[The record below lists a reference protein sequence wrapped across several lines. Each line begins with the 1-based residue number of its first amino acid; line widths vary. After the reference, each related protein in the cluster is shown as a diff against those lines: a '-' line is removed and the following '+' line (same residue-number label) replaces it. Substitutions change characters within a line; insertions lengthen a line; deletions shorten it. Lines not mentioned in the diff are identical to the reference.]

1 MVYRHGM
8 GVLAVAVMLVLSGCG
23 GNNDAVD
30 ETSEIQPEAS
40 EQQSEVMEPEPE
52 PAVEPLEVAV
62 SLSVSL
68 RNDRRLMVEGETN
81 LPDGARLQVVVEH
94 KYNRVSWQART
105 EVEQGYFVAGPF
117 GSSTGLSDGEYQVRV
132 QLSEASV
139 QPDTVQ
145 QRIGEQGQHLTGEL
159 VRTSQHGL
167 GQIAVYTKD
176 YMIGSEPRR
185 SQSQVEV
192 IEDPI

>member
-8 GVLAVAVMLVLSGCG
+8 RVLAVAAMLVLSGCG

-30 ETSEIQPEAS
+30 EAPEPQP
-40 EQQSEVMEPEPE
+40 EQQSEVVTPESE
-52 PAVEPLEVAV
+52 EAVEPLEVAV

-68 RNDRRLMVEGETN
+68 RNDRRLVVEGETN

-94 KYNRVSWQART
+94 KFNRVSWQART

-117 GSSTGLSDGEYQVRV
+117 GSSTGLADGEYQVRV

-145 QRIGEQGQHLTGEL
+145 QRIGEQGQHLAGEL
-159 VRTSQHGL
+159 VRTSKHGL
-167 GQIAVYTKD
+167 GQIAVYTKG
-176 YMIGSEPRR
+176 YMIGSESRR
-185 SQSQVEV
+185 SQSQAEV
-192 IEDPI
+192 IEDPT